1 MLLLQPRKRS
11 DLIRV
16 HLKKLDLFVLK
27 SFGIMFIGTFFIC
40 LFIFVMQFL
49 WLYVD
54 EMVGKGL
61 SLDVL
66 GQFFYL
72 ATLTLVPRS
81 LPLAILLAALM
92 TFGNFGERVELTA
105 MKAAG
110 IPLLRVMRPLI
121 IFCVPLCL
129 ASFYFQNVIIPDSQ
143 LKLNTLLVSMKQKS
157 PELEIPEG
165 AFYDGIEGYNLF
177 VDHKNR
183 DTGVLYG
190 VVIYNFTDG
199 FENAH
204 IIKADSGRLETTAD
218 KNFLKMTLYDGEQ
231 FENFKTDNINRKN
244 IPYRREVFG
253 RKTIL
258 IAFNDE
264 FNVMDAGFL
273 SANASSKNMRQLIN
287 DRDSLTQE
295 QDSIGRAY
303 FNTLKRGTYS
313 VYTITGQDSTR
324 MAEQHVARLN
334 MDSVY
339 FSATRDQQ
347 LRWRTSE
354 KSKIENMRSET
365 MLKKRSVY
373 LADKNIRKHR
383 IEWWNK
389 IVLSL
394 ACMVFF
400 FIGAPLGAIIRRG
413 GLGVSILVSVLIFI
427 IYYILD
433 SNGAKLSREGEMT
446 VWFGRW
452 LSTIVLAPMGA
463 FFTIKANRDST
474 VFNADAYKAAFR
486 WMVAKP
492 EERHVSGKE
501 VIIHDPDYAACSLQ
515 MNGLD
520 AACGEWRTR
529 HDWRRPPH
537 YVRFFRGTHRDEVL
551 ESVVES
557 MESLV
562 ATLGNSRDA
571 FVIGK
576 VSDYPIFNARDHVC
590 PLPEG
595 WLSVVAALLVP
606 VGGLLWLRAWF
617 FTRRRTKNLERIV
630 RTNAELQQ
638 IFIDRQLVNNK
649 V

>member
-1 MLLLQPRKRS
+1 
-11 DLIRV
+11 
-16 HLKKLDLFVLK
+16 
-27 SFGIMFIGTFFIC
+27 MFIGTFFIC

-66 GQFFYL
+66 GQFFYY

-81 LPLAILLAALM
+81 LPLAVLLAGLM

-105 MKAAG
+105 MKASG

-121 IFCVPLCL
+121 IFCIPLCL

-143 LKLNTLLVSMKQKS
+143 LKLNRLLVSMKQKS

-183 DTGVLYG
+183 ETGLLYG

-199 FENAH
+199 FDNAH
-204 IIKADSGRLETTAD
+204 IIKADSGKLETTAD
-218 KNFLKMTLYDGEQ
+218 KNFLKMTLYSGEQ
-231 FENFKTDNINRKN
+231 FENFKTDNISRKN

-253 RKTIL
+253 RKEFL

-264 FNVMDAGFL
+264 FSVQEAGFL
-273 SANASSKNMRQLIN
+273 SASASSKNMRQLVN
-287 DRDSLTQE
+287 DRDSLLQE

-303 FNTLKRGTYS
+303 FRSLKNTTFN
-313 VYTITGQDSTR
+313 VYALNAQDSTR
-324 MAEQHVARLN
+324 MQEQKVTRLN

-339 FSATRDQQ
+339 QSATRDQQ
-347 LRWRTSE
+347 LRWRTTE
-354 KSKIENMRSET
+354 KSRVENMRSET
-365 MLKKRSVY
+365 SLKKRSVY
-373 LADKNIRKHR
+373 LADKNIRKHS

-400 FIGAPLGAIIRRG
+400 FIGAPLGAIIRKG

-433 SNGAKLSREGEMT
+433 SNGSKLAREGEMT
-446 VWFGRW
+446 IWFGRW

-463 FFTIKANRDST
+463 FFTVKANRDST
-474 VFNADAYKAAFR
+474 VFSADAYKAALR
-486 WMVAKP
+486 WLTARP

-501 VIIHDPDYAACSLQ
+501 VIINDPDYDACATQMESLTAACEAWRQTSGWQRPANYIQFFFGNNHHDEALEEI
-515 MNGLD
+515 
-520 AACGEWRTR
+520 AAQ
-529 HDWRRPPH
+529 
-537 YVRFFRGTHRDEVL
+537 
-551 ESVVES
+551 

-562 ATLGNSRDA
+562 ETLGNSRDR
-571 FVIGK
+571 FVIDK
-576 VSDYPIFNARDHVC
+576 VNRYPLFSTRDHVC
-590 PLPEG
+590 PLPVG
-595 WLSVVAALLVP
+595 WPSIAAAVLVP
-606 VGGLLWLRAWF
+606 IGVLLWLRAAF
-617 FTRRRTKNLERIV
+617 FARRRAANLDRIVQTDKEMYQIFLERGLLKMK
-630 RTNAELQQ
+630 NEE
-638 IFIDRQLVNNK
+638 
-649 V
+649 

>member
-1 MLLLQPRKRS
+1 MRLKR
-11 DLIRV
+11 
-16 HLKKLDLFVLK
+16 LDLFVLK

-66 GQFFYL
+66 GKFFYY

-105 MKAAG
+105 MKASG

-121 IFCVPLCL
+121 IFCIPLCL

-177 VDHKNR
+177 VDHKDR
-183 DTGVLYG
+183 TTGMLYG
-190 VVIYNFTDG
+190 VIIYNFTDG
-199 FENAH
+199 FDNAH

-218 KNFLKMTLYDGEQ
+218 KNYLKMTLYDGEQ
-231 FENFKTDNINRKN
+231 FENFKSDNINKKN

-253 RKTIL
+253 RKTML

-264 FNVMDAGFL
+264 FSVLEAGFL
-273 SANASSKNMRQLIN
+273 SASASTKTMRQLVI
-287 DRDSLTQE
+287 DRDSLLQE

-303 FNTLKRGTYS
+303 FRTLMNGAYS
-313 VYTITGQDSTR
+313 VYALNAQDSTR
-324 MAEQHVARLN
+324 MQEQRVTRLN

-339 FSATRDQQ
+339 YSATRDQQ
-347 LRWRTSE
+347 LRWRTTE
-354 KSKIENMRSET
+354 KNKIENMHSET
-365 MLKKRSVY
+365 TLKKRSVY

-400 FIGAPLGAIIRRG
+400 FIGAPLGAIIRKG
-413 GLGVSILVSVLIFI
+413 GLGISILVSVLIFI

-433 SNGAKLSREGEMT
+433 SNGGKMAREGEMT

-452 LSTIVLAPMGA
+452 MSTLVLAPMGA
-463 FFTIKANRDST
+463 FFTVKANRDST
-474 VFNADAYKAAFR
+474 VFNPDAYKAAFR
-486 WMVAKP
+486 WLVAKP

-501 VIIHDPDYAACSLQ
+501 VIIDDPDYALCATQMEALTTACS
-515 MNGLD
+515 
-520 AACGEWRTR
+520 EWRSSR
-529 HDWRRPPH
+529 DWHRPPH
-537 YVRFFRGTHRDEVL
+537 YLRFFLGDHRDDAL
-551 ESVVES
+551 EAIATQIDGLVE
-557 MESLV
+557 
-562 ATLGNSRDA
+562 TLGNSRDV
-571 FVIGK
+571 FVINK
-576 VSDYPIFNARDHVC
+576 VNSYPLFSTRDHVC
-590 PLPEG
+590 PLPQG
-595 WLSVVAALLVP
+595 WLSVAAAVLLP
-606 VGGLLWLRAWF
+606 VGVLLWLRATF
-617 FTRRRTKNLERIV
+617 FARRRASNLARIIQV
-630 RTNAELQQ
+630 NGELQQ
-638 IFIDRQLVNNK
+638 IFHERKLIIGK
-649 V
+649 

>member
-1 MLLLQPRKRS
+1 
-11 DLIRV
+11 
-16 HLKKLDLFVLK
+16 
-27 SFGIMFIGTFFIC
+27 MFIGTFFIC
-40 LFIFVMQFL
+40 HFIFVMQFL

-66 GQFFYL
+66 GKFFWY

-105 MKAAG
+105 MKASG

-121 IFCVPLCL
+121 LFCIPLCL

-177 VDHKNR
+177 VDHKAH
-183 DTGVLYG
+183 DASGMLYG
-190 VVIYNFTDG
+190 VIIYNFTDG
-199 FENAH
+199 FDNAH
-204 IIKADSGRLETTAD
+204 IIKADSGILETTAD
-218 KNFLKMTLYDGEQ
+218 KQYLKMTLYHGEQ

-244 IPYRREVFG
+244 IPYRREVFA
-253 RKTIL
+253 RKTML

-264 FNVMDAGFL
+264 FNMMESGFL
-273 SANASSKNMRQLIN
+273 SASASTKTMRQLVY
-287 DRDSLTQE
+287 DRDSLIHE

-303 FNTLKRGTYS
+303 YKTLKNGTYS
-313 VYTITGQDSTR
+313 VYAMSAQDSTR
-324 MAEQHVARLN
+324 MRTQQVTRLN

-339 FSATRDQQ
+339 YSSTRDQQ
-347 LRWRTSE
+347 LHWRRSE
-354 KSKIENMRSET
+354 QTKIENMKSET
-365 MLKKRSVY
+365 TLKKRSVY

-400 FIGAPLGAIIRRG
+400 FIGAPLGSIIRRG

-433 SNGAKLSREGEMT
+433 SNGGKMAREGQMT

-452 LSTIVLAPMGA
+452 MSTLVLAPMGA

-486 WMVAKP
+486 WLVAKP
-492 EERHVSGKE
+492 EVRHVSGKE
-501 VIIHDPDYAACSLQ
+501 VIINDPDYGVCSAQ
-515 MNGLD
+515 MERLSAD
-520 AACGEWRTR
+520 CEAWRSR
-529 HDWRRPPH
+529 GDWRRPPH
-537 YVRFFRGTHRDEVL
+537 YVRFFLGSHRDEAL
-551 ESVVES
+551 EAIGAQLD
-557 MESLV
+557 SLV
-562 ATLGNSRDA
+562 ETLGNSRDR
-571 FVIGK
+571 FVINK
-576 VSDYPIFNARDHVC
+576 LNAYPLFNARDHVC

-595 WLSVVAALLVP
+595 WPSVAAAVLFP
-606 VGGLLWLRAWF
+606 VGGLLWLRATF
-617 FTRRRTKNLERIV
+617 FARRRAANLERIMQ
-630 RTNAELQQ
+630 TNAEMQQ
-638 IFIDRQLVNNK
+638 IFNERKLIASSES
-649 V
+649 

>member
-1 MLLLQPRKRS
+1 
-11 DLIRV
+11 
-16 HLKKLDLFVLK
+16 
-27 SFGIMFIGTFFIC
+27 MFIGTFFIC

-66 GQFFYL
+66 GKFFYY

-81 LPLAILLAALM
+81 LPLAVLLAALM

-105 MKAAG
+105 MKASG

-121 IFCVPLCL
+121 ILCVPLCL

-177 VDHKNR
+177 VDHKDR
-183 DTGVLYG
+183 DTGMLYG
-190 VVIYNFTDG
+190 VIIYNLTDG
-199 FENAH
+199 FDNAH

-218 KNFLKMTLYDGEQ
+218 KNFLKMTLYHGEQ

-324 MAEQHVARLN
+324 MAEQRVARLN

-400 FIGAPLGAIIRRG
+400 FIGAPLGAIIRKG

-433 SNGAKLSREGEMT
+433 SNGGKMAREGEMT

-452 LSTIVLAPMGA
+452 MSTMVLAPMGA

-474 VFNADAYKAAFR
+474 VFNADAYKAVLR
-486 WMVAKP
+486 WLVAKP
-492 EERHVSGKE
+492 EQRHVSGKE
-501 VIIHDPDYAACSLQ
+501 VIIDDPDYAACSLQ
-515 MNGLD
+515 MNNLST
-520 AACGEWRTR
+520 ACEAWRSHR
-529 HDWRRPPH
+529 DWRRPPH
-537 YVRFFRGTHRDEVL
+537 YVRFFTGDHRDEAL
-551 ESVVES
+551 EAISEQ

-562 ATLGNSRDA
+562 DTLGNSRDA
-571 FVIGK
+571 FVINK
-576 VSDYPIFNARDHVC
+576 VNSYPLFNARDHVC
-590 PLPEG
+590 PLPSG
-595 WLSVVAALLVP
+595 WLSVAAAVLLP
-606 VGGLLWLRAWF
+606 VGALLWLRATF
-617 FTRRRTKNLERIV
+617 FTRRRASNLATIV
-630 RTNAELQQ
+630 KTNAELQQ
-638 IFIDRQLVNNK
+638 IFLERKLVK
-649 V
+649 IED

>member
-1 MLLLQPRKRS
+1 
-11 DLIRV
+11 
-16 HLKKLDLFVLK
+16 
-27 SFGIMFIGTFFIC
+27 MFIGTFFIC

-54 EMVGKGL
+54 DMVGKGL

-66 GQFFYL
+66 GKFFYY

-81 LPLAILLAALM
+81 LPLAVLLAALM

-105 MKAAG
+105 MKASG

-121 IFCVPLCL
+121 IFCIPLCL

-183 DTGVLYG
+183 DTGMLYG
-190 VVIYNFTDG
+190 VIIYNFTDG

-204 IIKADSGRLETTAD
+204 IIKADSGKLETTAD
-218 KNFLKMTLYDGEQ
+218 KNFLKMTLYSGEQ

-253 RKTIL
+253 RKTML

-264 FNVMDAGFL
+264 FSVQEAGFL
-273 SANASSKNMRQLIN
+273 SASASTKTMHQLVV
-287 DRDSLTQE
+287 DRDSLLQE

-303 FNTLKRGTYS
+303 FKTLKNGTYN
-313 VYTITGQDSTR
+313 VYAITAQDSTH
-324 MAEQHVARLN
+324 MKEQHVTRLN

-339 FSATRDQQ
+339 YSATRDQQ
-347 LRWRTSE
+347 LRWRTTE
-354 KSKIENMRSET
+354 KSKIENMHSET
-365 MLKKRSVY
+365 TLKKRSVY

-433 SNGAKLSREGEMT
+433 SNGGKMAREGQMT

-452 LSTIVLAPMGA
+452 MSTMVLAPMGA

-474 VFNADAYKAAFR
+474 VFNADAYKAVFR
-486 WMVAKP
+486 WLIAKP
-492 EERHVSGKE
+492 DERHVSGKE
-501 VIIHDPDYAACSLQ
+501 VIINDPDYAACSRQ
-515 MNGLD
+515 MEILSAD
-520 AACGEWRTR
+520 CSQWR
-529 HDWRRPPH
+529 DNVIWRRPPH
-537 YVRFFRGTHRDEVL
+537 YIRFFLGDHRDEAL
-551 ESVVES
+551 ESIAEQTDALVE
-557 MESLV
+557 
-562 ATLGNSRDA
+562 TLGNSRDR

-576 VSDYPIFNARDHVC
+576 VNNYPLFNARDHVC
-590 PLPEG
+590 PLPAG
-595 WLSVVAALLVP
+595 WLSIAAAIVLPIGV
-606 VGGLLWLRAWF
+606 LLWLRAAF
-617 FTRRRTKNLERIV
+617 FARRRAANLERIIN
-630 RTNAELQQ
+630 TNDELQK
-638 IFIDRQLVNNK
+638 IFVERKLINESSGI
-649 V
+649 

>member
-1 MLLLQPRKRS
+1 
-11 DLIRV
+11 
-16 HLKKLDLFVLK
+16 
-27 SFGIMFIGTFFIC
+27 MFIGTFFIC

-66 GQFFYL
+66 GKFFYY

-105 MKAAG
+105 MKASG

-121 IFCVPLCL
+121 IFCIPLCF

-183 DTGVLYG
+183 DTGMLYG
-190 VVIYNFTDG
+190 VIIYNFTDG
-199 FENAH
+199 FDNAH

-218 KNFLKMTLYDGEQ
+218 KNFLKMTLYHGEQ

-253 RKTIL
+253 TKTML

-264 FNVMDAGFL
+264 FSVQEAGFL
-273 SANASSKNMRQLIN
+273 SASASTKTMRQLVI
-287 DRDSLTQE
+287 DRDSLLHD

-303 FNTLKRGTYS
+303 FSTLKNGTYN
-313 VYTITGQDSTR
+313 VYSITAQDSTR
-324 MAEQHVARLN
+324 MKEQRVTRLN

-339 FSATRDQQ
+339 QSATRDQQ
-347 LRWRTSE
+347 LRWRTTE
-354 KSKIENMRSET
+354 KSKIENMHSET
-365 MLKKRSVY
+365 TLKKRSVY

-433 SNGAKLSREGEMT
+433 SNGGKMAREGEMT

-452 LSTIVLAPMGA
+452 MSTMVLAPMGA

-474 VFNADAYKAAFR
+474 VFNADAYKAAVR
-486 WMVAKP
+486 WLIAKP
-492 EERHVSGKE
+492 EQRHVSGKE
-501 VIIHDPDYAACSLQ
+501 VIIDDPDYAACSLQ
-515 MNGLD
+515 MDSLS
-520 AACGEWRTR
+520 AACEAWRTHR
-529 HDWRRPPH
+529 DWRRPPH
-537 YVRFFRGTHRDEVL
+537 YVRFFTGDHRDNAL
-551 ESVVES
+551 EAVSEQL
-557 MESLV
+557 ERLV
-562 ATLGNSRDA
+562 NTLGNSRDA
-571 FVIGK
+571 FVINK
-576 VSDYPIFNARDHVC
+576 VNDYPLFNSRDHVC
-590 PLPEG
+590 PLPPG
-595 WLSVVAALLVP
+595 WLSVAAAVLVP
-606 VGGLLWLRAWF
+606 VGALLWLRATF
-617 FTRRRTKNLERIV
+617 FTRRRASNLAAIV
-630 RTNAELQQ
+630 KTNAELQQ
-638 IFIDRQLVNNK
+638 IFLERRLINNYINQ
-649 V
+649 